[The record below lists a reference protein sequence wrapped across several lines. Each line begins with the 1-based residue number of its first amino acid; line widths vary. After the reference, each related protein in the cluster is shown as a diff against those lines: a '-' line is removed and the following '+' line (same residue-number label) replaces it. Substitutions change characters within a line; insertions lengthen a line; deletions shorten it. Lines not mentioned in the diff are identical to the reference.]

1 MEASLIEDRGL
12 WNRFVAANPTGHI
25 CQTYEWPE
33 HQDAQAR
40 SGSLR
45 IGVVQEGRLEAAMLL
60 VRSTAS
66 GVPAPFFYA
75 PRGPVCADPHSP
87 ALPLLLQAAR
97 REARTRGAFMIRSE
111 PNVPQDDAAWDK
123 ALRAAGFR
131 PTSHSIYLRGA
142 WVTDISGTEQEI
154 LANMSP
160 SWRRYI
166 RAGAKNGVTIR
177 QGAGAADLDA
187 FYTLLVETG
196 QRDGFYIYPKDF
208 FREMLEH
215 YSPERA
221 ARDLTAE
228 MALLLAEH
236 EGELVGALTVA
247 VLGGWA
253 WYMHGASSERPEHR
267 KLRPNHP
274 LQWEAMRWAKARG
287 ARFYDWRTIPDV
299 LEPGEDLYGV
309 YLFKRGFGGFERRVL
324 PTYDL
329 VLRPALYW
337 PYTAAA
343 SLRRALHERR
353 RRARHV
359 SPQPGGGEGA
369 AEGEQ
374 AAPSADKEAPSV
386 PPTTGG

>member
-1 MEASLIEDRGL
+1 MEAKLIADRGL

-33 HQDAQAR
+33 HQDAHAR

-45 IGVVQEGRLEAAMLL
+45 LGVVQEGQLAAAMLL
-60 VRSTAS
+60 VCSTAA
-66 GVPAPFFYA
+66 GVRAPFFYA

-87 ALPLLLQAAR
+87 ALPLLLDAAR
-97 REARTRGAFMIRSE
+97 REARKRGAFMIRVE
-111 PNVPQDDAAWDK
+111 PNVPQDDIAWDK
-123 ALRAAGFR
+123 ALRAASFR
-131 PTSHSIYLRGA
+131 PTSHNIYLRGA

-177 QGAGAADLDA
+177 QGAGDADLDA

-208 FREMLEH
+208 FREMLDH
-215 YSPERA
+215 YSPQRVA
-221 ARDLTAE
+221 QVGTAE

-236 EGELVGALTVA
+236 ESELVGALTVA
-247 VLGGWA
+247 VLGEWA
-253 WYMHGASSERPEHR
+253 WYMHGASSELAEHR
-267 KLRPNHP
+267 TLRPNHP
-274 LQWEAMRWAKARG
+274 LQWEAIRWAKERG
-287 ARFYDWRTIPDV
+287 ATFYDWRTIPDV
-299 LEPGEDLYGV
+299 LEPGADLYGV
-309 YLFKRGFGGFERRVL
+309 YLFKRGFGGFARRVL

-343 SLRRALHERR
+343 TLRRALHERR
-353 RRARHV
+353 KRAYRRNLPAV
-359 SPQPGGGEGA
+359 GESGEAA
-369 AEGEQ
+369 AEGERTAP
-374 AAPSADKEAPSV
+374 AADNPRVSFTA
-386 PPTTGG
+386 GG